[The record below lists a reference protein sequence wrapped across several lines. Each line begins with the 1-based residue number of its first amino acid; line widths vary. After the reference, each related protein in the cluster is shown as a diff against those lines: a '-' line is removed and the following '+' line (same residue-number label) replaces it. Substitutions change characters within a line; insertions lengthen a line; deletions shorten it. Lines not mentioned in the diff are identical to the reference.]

1 MKSLWLLTKKNLKLL
16 VRSKSSALVV
26 FFAPLFIILLL
37 GLSYNTS
44 SNYGLNIGIY
54 APEFTSDVES
64 LISSLQ
70 KQEFKIVK
78 YETSVDDCVKDIKGG
93 YIHTCVS
100 LPESL
105 AVEGNDQKEVL
116 FYVDPSKINLVWVV
130 QDTLGDKFNLKS
142 QEISKELSG
151 NLLSAVSDTKSKLE
165 EQGTQLS
172 SAKEKS
178 VVASSAAQDVSQK
191 LTSLDLAV
199 PTSTYD
205 PQLIAS
211 FKDSASTKIKSSI
224 SKVKDAK
231 EAVEASELAD
241 KSAIL
246 SSLSEAADKLKSL
259 DTLITGGT
267 ATSSGNA
274 TDESNASTTVTTS
287 GFLSSIILL
296 EEELLNT
303 KLKLTAAAAAVGS
316 TSSSLSSTTQNLQES
331 VSALDNA
338 QQKVTEMKASLD
350 AQKVTDANVLS
361 APLVTKIE
369 KVGQESSY
377 LNYMFPALLVLVVM
391 FTSLLLGTTLVMMEK
406 NSPAF
411 FRNYFLPLRKGTFVI
426 STYLTTFVI
435 TLIQVMVLLAVSAVF
450 LKDNLV
456 QLLPVAGVLLLSSS
470 VFSFMGMGIG
480 YAFKSEETGTLASI
494 STGSLLLFV
503 SGVVLPIETI
513 SSAVRNITSFNPFVI
528 SESVIR
534 KIFLFN
540 AGISGIWPELVTLAG
555 YTVGLFVIIVVAEY
569 LVHKH
574 FISGFMKNRQL
585 KHRQRVK
592 RDKNNV

>member
-1 MKSLWLLTKKNLKLL
+1 MRSLWLLTKKNLKLL

-259 DTLITGGT
+259 DTLVSGGAVNAT
-267 ATSSGNA
+267 NATS
-274 TDESNASTTVTTS
+274 
-287 GFLSSIILL
+287 
-296 EEELLNT
+296 
-303 KLKLTAAAAAVGS
+303 TA
-316 TSSSLSSTTQNLQES
+316 
-331 VSALDNA
+331 
-338 QQKVTEMKASLD
+338 
-350 AQKVTDANVLS
+350 
-361 APLVTKIE
+361 
-369 KVGQESSY
+369 
-377 LNYMFPALLVLVVM
+377 
-391 FTSLLLGTTLVMMEK
+391 
-406 NSPAF
+406 
-411 FRNYFLPLRKGTFVI
+411 
-426 STYLTTFVI
+426 
-435 TLIQVMVLLAVSAVF
+435 
-450 LKDNLV
+450 
-456 QLLPVAGVLLLSSS
+456 
-470 VFSFMGMGIG
+470 
-480 YAFKSEETGTLASI
+480 
-494 STGSLLLFV
+494 
-503 SGVVLPIETI
+503 
-513 SSAVRNITSFNPFVI
+513 
-528 SESVIR
+528 
-534 KIFLFN
+534 
-540 AGISGIWPELVTLAG
+540 
-555 YTVGLFVIIVVAEY
+555 
-569 LVHKH
+569 
-574 FISGFMKNRQL
+574 
-585 KHRQRVK
+585 
-592 RDKNNV
+592 